1 MNDNISIIIPVY
13 NEERRIE
20 KTYLE
25 LKSLEKYFED
35 KNIEIL
41 FVDDGST
48 DSTKKV
54 IENFEFEKF
63 KKRNFLT
70 NHFGMM
76 SAIFFGIKN
85 SNHNIIVTIEA
96 DMPVS
101 LLSIKDHLFI

>member
-1 MNDNISIIIPVY
+1 MSDNISIIISVY

-48 DSTKKV
+48 DSTKKLLK
-54 IENFEFEKF
+54 ILSLRNL
-63 KKRNFLT
+63 KK
-70 NHFGMM
+70 
-76 SAIFFGIKN
+76 IF
-85 SNHNIIVTIEA
+85 SH
-96 DMPVS
+96 
-101 LLSIKDHLFI
+101 